1 MSDQPPPSAPAS
13 HSNSGTSGFLNG
25 IIRDVRLAWRLFL
38 DQRVPG
44 ILKLIPPAALMYTL
58 FPVDFVPDLVPGL
71 GQLDDLGIILLSIKL
86 FIQLAP
92 PAIVQQHLSEI
103 EAVPGAWRVVN
114 GERPGQSN
122 QVIDPPYRI
131 EK

>member
-1 MSDQPPPSAPAS
+1 
-13 HSNSGTSGFLNG
+13 
-25 IIRDVRLAWRLFL
+25 
-38 DQRVPG
+38 
-44 ILKLIPPAALMYTL
+44 
-58 FPVDFVPDLVPGL
+58 VDFVPDLLPGL

-103 EAVPGAWRVVN
+103 DAVPGAWRVVN
-114 GERPGQSN
+114 EEQREQGN
-122 QVIDPPYRI
+122 QVIELPYRI